1 MIVRALL
8 AVFGLV
14 ETLFPKRLVDAMME
28 LATTD
33 ESEFELR
40 SWVYTVAR
48 IEGLIMIILALW
60 RGRSAQSEDDE

>member
-8 AVFGLV
+8 AIFGLV
-14 ETLFPKRLVDAMME
+14 EFLFPKQLVDAMME
-28 LATTD
+28 VATTG

-48 IEGLIMIILALW
+48 IEGLMIVMLALW
-60 RGRSAQSEDDE
+60 RGRCAASTDDE